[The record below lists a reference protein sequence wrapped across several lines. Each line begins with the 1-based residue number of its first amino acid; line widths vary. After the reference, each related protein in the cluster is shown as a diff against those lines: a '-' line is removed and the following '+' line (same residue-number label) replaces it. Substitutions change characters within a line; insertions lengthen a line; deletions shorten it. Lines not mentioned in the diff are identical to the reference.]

1 MHVFVMW
8 PYMNNLN
15 SFWEVCACVFQW
27 DSREIFHNN
36 ILGRI
41 SKHFPHFPFYF
52 EKKKKKQN
60 NSKSQPSQ
68 TPNIIGVAFRYL
80 NKIFLIVFFT
90 STCLIKLLCIC
101 KIPDVWKLEI
111 VSTKI
116 NLYQDFCNLAFHL
129 HSLVVSYWLWLWYNY
144 A

>member
-1 MHVFVMW
+1 MFLSCGHTWTIWTAFGRCVHVCFNGTLERYFITTFSV
-8 PYMNNLN
+8 
-15 SFWEVCACVFQW
+15 EFQ
-27 DSREIFHNN
+27 SISLISLF
-36 ILGRI
+36 IL
-41 SKHFPHFPFYF
+41 
-52 EKKKKKQN
+52 KKKKKQN